1 MDMPLARNV
10 VLIDFE
16 NMQPPSLKELA
27 APGFTVLVFV
37 GASQAR
43 ISMDVAE
50 AMQGL
55 AARGVSPSAAERW
68 RTCVARSENGA
79 ARMRG

>member
-16 NMQPPSLKELA
+16 NVQPPSLKELA
-27 APGFTVLVFV
+27 APGFKVLVFV
-37 GASQAR
+37 GASQTR

-50 AMQGL
+50 AMQALG
-55 AARGVSPSAAERW
+55 SQ
-68 RTCVARSENGA
+68 GA
-79 ARMRG
+79 LHTLPWQRPQRAGFPYRVPYR